1 MTDTKWQLHTITDDI
16 ECTMDEEHH
25 VEVQARLD
33 CNCRTAIFDVESVE
47 FAGRNCTIHVSEL

>member
-1 MTDTKWQLHTITDDI
+1 MNIRELMMHLR
-16 ECTMDEEHH
+16 TMDQERH

-47 FAGRNCTIHVSEL
+47 FDGRNCTIHVSEL